1 MYEDFK
7 NATCRRFQIY
17 LFYYFC
23 EHLGLKEAEDEV
35 EKFVQA
41 NTQEVAKDKWQCPL
55 CGKKFKAAEFVH
67 KHILHKHAEKVK
79 EVKKEVRCTSDVAL
93 CSYLTF
99 NVSYMGDDFEKLRK
113 G

>member
-1 MYEDFK
+1 LLVSDK
-7 NATCRRFQIY
+7 LISVKIHT
-17 LFYYFC
+17 
-23 EHLGLKEAEDEV
+23 GLKEAEDEV

-79 EVKKEVRCTSDVAL
+79 EVKKEVSSLMFITCNHWL
-93 CSYLTF
+93 MLF
-99 NVSYMGDDFEKLRK
+99 
-113 G
+113 